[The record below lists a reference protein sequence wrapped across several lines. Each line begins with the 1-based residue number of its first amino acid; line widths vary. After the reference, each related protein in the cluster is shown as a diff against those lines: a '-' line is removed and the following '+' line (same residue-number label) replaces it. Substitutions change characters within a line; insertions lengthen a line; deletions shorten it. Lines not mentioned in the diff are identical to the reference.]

1 MAPTDEGSG
10 ARLAR
15 VLFPDLAADLDSAL
29 AGSGAGADQGFDA
42 WLDGRTEV
50 VRAELGGAAFGAVDD
65 AASRERFERAFA
77 AARTVAGWVG
87 LRVPEPEAFASAGV
101 DFARLGAALA
111 ADPTLTPVAAP
122 YGLGA
127 DGWRSLF
134 ARAASEERSPLG
146 PLGSP
151 GGGGGA
157 TADARGDG
165 APVAQPL
172 VLASEAERE
181 FSLLDIVPDRSA
193 PAPHG
198 PERASSVRWTLR
210 LVPAGLAPAVLGLSF
225 EHGPHASLP
234 EMLMLQLTR
243 VVAGDP
249 LVDARSFTWLAGALA
264 DGRLA
269 ARHVY
274 DSAERVVRI
283 NCREVGHQGPH
294 LGARPPVG

>member
-1 MAPTDEGSG
+1 MARTDEGSG

-15 VLFPDLAADLDSAL
+15 VLFSDLAADLDAAL
-29 AGSGAGADQGFDA
+29 AGSGGGADQGFDA
-42 WLDGRTEV
+42 WLDGRTEA

-146 PLGSP
+146 PP
-151 GGGGGA
+151 GGGEGA
-157 TADARGDG
+157 TAHVREDG
-165 APVAQPL
+165 AAAAQPL

-181 FSLLDIVPDRSA
+181 FSLLDTVPDRSA
-193 PAPHG
+193 PALHG
-198 PERASSVRWTLR
+198 AERASSVRWTLR

-243 VVAGDP
+243 VVARDP

-274 DSAERVVRI
+274 DSAGRVVRI
-283 NCREVGHQGPH
+283 NCREVGNQGPH